1 MIETEIIEKCLEI
14 LMQVSLQDGYVVF
27 YKDDTLLVMLPNYQF
42 KLNLFENPMKW
53 KESLYIYL
61 VNVLNEINKEIYKEN
76 GEVYIKLYIK
86 NFTEKIPINKDNLYE
101 AFLKALDKIIAEKML
116 REI

>member
-1 MIETEIIEKCLEI
+1 MISGEIIEKCLEI
-14 LMQVSLQDGYVVF
+14 LMLISLQDGYVLF
-27 YKDDTLLVMLPNYQF
+27 YKDDILLDMLPNYRF
-42 KLNLFENPMKW
+42 KLNLFENPIKW

-61 VNVLNEINKEIYKEN
+61 VNALNEINKEIYKEN

-101 AFLKALDKIIAEKML
+101 VFLKALNKIIAEKML